1 MLRAEGEAQAI
12 TTVFTAIHAGQPDQ
26 ALLAYQ
32 YMQMLPAIARG
43 DANKVWVVPSE
54 LNDALKGLG
63 SVVGNVAS
71 SAIPTSTQGEFT
83 PPPKI
88 DVQKE
93 VEKQN
98 AEEEEA
104 LRRTVAEA
112 IQEAHELERP
122 PRPDIQGA
130 LGTSEPAPAL
140 PNGYEQE
147 SQPNL
152 AQ

>member
-1 MLRAEGEAQAI
+1 
-12 TTVFTAIHAGQPDQ
+12 
-26 ALLAYQ
+26 
-32 YMQMLPAIARG
+32 MQMLPAIARG

-63 SVVGNVAS
+63 SVVGKTVS
-71 SAIPTSTQGEFT
+71 SDIPTAAQGEFT

-93 VEKQN
+93 VERQN

-104 LRRTVAEA
+104 LRRTVEEA

-122 PRPDIQGA
+122 VRPELSAAIGA
-130 LGTSEPAPAL
+130 SEDELPASAT
-140 PNGYEQE
+140 PNGQYEQE

-152 AQ
+152 TQ

>member
-1 MLRAEGEAQAI
+1 M
-12 TTVFTAIHAGQPDQ
+12 
-26 ALLAYQ
+26 
-32 YMQMLPAIARG
+32 
-43 DANKVWVVPSE
+43 
-54 LNDALKGLG
+54 
-63 SVVGNVAS
+63 VGKAAS
-71 SAIPTSTQGEFT
+71 SAIPSSTDGDFT
-83 PPPKI
+83 APAKI

-122 PRPDIQGA
+122 ARSDMQGA
-130 LGTSEPAPAL
+130 LGTSEPPAAL

-152 AQ
+152 TQ